1 MGAVF
6 PVALFAFNRL
16 LKEGLFMS
24 LQEQLTEALK
34 LAMKAKQVVRL
45 STIRG
50 IKTAVKNKEIELG
63 HPLADQEV
71 IVVISTL
78 VKQRKESAEVYRA
91 NDRPELAAKE
101 EEELLVLQE
110 FLPAQLDEA
119 ELVAMIDAV
128 ISESA
133 AEGMKDM
140 GRVMKTLTEKT
151 TGRADGKLVSQLVR
165 TRLAG

>member
-1 MGAVF
+1 MA
-6 PVALFAFNRL
+6 
-16 LKEGLFMS
+16 

-34 LAMKAKQVVRL
+34 AAMKAKQVVRL

-50 IKTAVKNKEIELG
+50 IKTAVKNKEIDLG
-63 HPLADQEV
+63 HPLEDQEV
-71 IVVISTL
+71 IAVISTL

-101 EEELLVLQE
+101 EEELKVLQE
-110 FLPAQLDEA
+110 FLPTQLSEA
-119 ELVAMIDAV
+119 ELTAMIDAV
-128 ISESA
+128 ISESG

>member
-6 PVALFAFNRL
+6 SVALFAFNRL
-16 LKEGLFMS
+16 MKEGWFMS
-24 LQEQLTEALK
+24 LQEQLTEAMK
-34 LAMKAKQVVRL
+34 VAMKAKQVVRL

-63 HPLADQEV
+63 HALADREV
-71 IVVISTL
+71 IAVISTL

-110 FLPAQLDEA
+110 FLPVQLSEA

-128 ISESA
+128 ISESSA
-133 AEGMKDM
+133 AGMKDM

-165 TRLAG
+165 ARLVG

>member
-6 PVALFAFNRL
+6 PDALFAFHSSR
-16 LKEGLFMS
+16 KKGLNMA
-24 LQEQLTEALK
+24 LQEQLTEAMK
-34 LAMKAKQVVRL
+34 AAMKAKQVVRL

-50 IKTAVKNKEIELG
+50 IKTAVKNKEIDLG
-63 HPLADQEV
+63 HPLEDQEV
-71 IVVISTL
+71 IAVISTL

-101 EEELLVLQE
+101 EEELQVLQE
-110 FLPAQLDEA
+110 FLPSQLSEA
-119 ELVAMIDAV
+119 ELQELVEAAV
-128 ISESA
+128 VELG

-140 GRVMKTLTEKT
+140 GRVMKVLTEKT

-165 TRLAG
+165 ARLAG

>member
-1 MGAVF
+1 MA
-6 PVALFAFNRL
+6 
-16 LKEGLFMS
+16 

-34 LAMKAKQVVRL
+34 AAMKAKQVVRL

-50 IKTAVKNKEIELG
+50 IKTAVKNKEIDLG
-63 HPLADQEV
+63 HPLEDQEV
-71 IVVISTL
+71 IAVISTL

-101 EEELLVLQE
+101 EEELKVLQE
-110 FLPAQLDEA
+110 FLPTQLIEA
-119 ELVAMIDAV
+119 ELIAMIDAV
-128 ISESA
+128 ISESG